1 MRILIADDDPLSRA
15 MVAVPLRAMAGVE
28 VVEVAD
34 GVQAWVRLR
43 SESFDAA
50 IIDWQ
55 MPGRSGLDVVRAARA
70 RDPDL
75 PLIMVTAEAE
85 RQHVI
90 NAINAGVSDY
100 LIKPFSPKTLWEKL
114 NKWLQHTTSTKS

>member
-1 MRILIADDDPLSRA
+1 
-15 MVAVPLRAMAGVE
+15 MVAVPLRAISGVE
-28 VVEVAD
+28 VVEVGD
-34 GVQAWVRLR
+34 GTRAWTRLR

-55 MPGRSGLDVVRAARA
+55 MPGRNGLDLVKAARA

-75 PLIMVTAEAE
+75 PLIMVTAEAD

-100 LIKPFSPKTLWEKL
+100 LIKPFSPKMLWEKL
-114 NKWLQHTTSTKS
+114 NKLLQHATSTKS